1 MATNDKQVQKQETRD
16 LQSAERTRW
25 GKVFSPAID
34 ILETK
39 NDLRLYADMPGVDQK
54 SISITVD
61 QGVLTIQ
68 GNVDTTPIE
77 GFELDYQEYDVGD
90 YQRTFTLTDTVDQ
103 DKISANYKNGVLELI
118 LQKAEKT
125 KPKRIEIKAN

>member
-1 MATNDKQVQKQETRD
+1 MAINDKQVQKQETQD

-39 NDLRLYADMPGVDQK
+39 NDLRLYADMPGVDQE

-118 LQKAEKT
+118 LQKAEET
-125 KPKRIEIKAN
+125 KPKKIEVK